1 MLSIA
6 PAKYEG
12 GALVLLLFFAR
23 SAVPLLLPLTAM
35 VARKGRKDEQNNEMD
50 RKSRYGLSDEY
61 ELYRTFLDAWK
72 RGTD

>member
-23 SAVPLLLPLTAM
+23 SAVSLLLPLTAM
-35 VARKGRKDEQNNEMD
+35 VAEGRKDEQNNGMD
-50 RKSRYGLSDEY
+50 RKSRYGMSDEY